1 MLKSHHISI
10 CDEII
15 PNENPTS
22 DPLNPEAAKF
32 TNNNFCENFNTI
44 LLQTAA
50 TKIFNPTMKIMLE
63 CY

>member
-1 MLKSHHISI
+1 M
-10 CDEII
+10 
-15 PNENPTS
+15 S

-32 TNNNFCENFNTI
+32 TNNNFCGNFNTI

-63 CY
+63 CYQIPEVNEHISQTP